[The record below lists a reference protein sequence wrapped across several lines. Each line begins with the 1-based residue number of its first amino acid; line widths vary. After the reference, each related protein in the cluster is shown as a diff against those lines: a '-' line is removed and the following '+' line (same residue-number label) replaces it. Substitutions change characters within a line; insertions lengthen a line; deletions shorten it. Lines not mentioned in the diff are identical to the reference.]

1 MVFLL
6 ALLSFIA
13 VAAGVFGLGLGI
25 PIRETWFG
33 AALLMAGSV
42 AVTGGFILVGL
53 AAAVHEL
60 RQIGHGFKAPLSG
73 MPRAV
78 RPLERRDEERFD
90 GVDGRMTSGMHMQVV
105 LGADADDTISAK
117 FDGADTRE
125 RWRKGGPEEWL
136 LRAMAEIE
144 SAPRHTDAAPAP
156 IDYHPGDIRRRSNSW
171 PRPAITLP
179 PDHPPPYPPPLA
191 GEGRVGGTSAVSSH
205 DIFSKEIFETI
216 WSSEHRSSGAGPG
229 QRTEPRRESRMRSAE
244 SKSPPLSPAPAAA
257 SASTK
262 PVHVESRPLP
272 ILKSGVIQQTAYT
285 LFTDGSIETQMPE
298 GVRRFASIE
307 EFLSHLEKSDG

>member
-6 ALLSFIA
+6 ALLSFIT
-13 VAAGVFGLGLGI
+13 VAAGVFGLGLGV

-53 AAAVHEL
+53 AAAVYEL
-60 RQIGHGFKAPLSG
+60 RQVGQGFKAPSAG

-90 GVDGRMTSGMHMQVV
+90 GVDGQVAAPMPMPV
-105 LGADADDTISAK
+105 PLSSDAHDMIPAN

-156 IDYHPGDIRRRSNSW
+156 IDYHPGDMRRRSNSW

-179 PDHPPPYPPPLA
+179 PDRPPPYPPPLA

-307 EFLSHLEKSDG
+307 EFLSHLVKSDG

>member
-1 MVFLL
+1 MVSLL
-6 ALLSFIA
+6 SLLSFIA
-13 VAAGVFGLGLGI
+13 VSAGVFGLGLGV
-25 PIRETWFG
+25 PVRETWFG

-60 RQIGHGFKAPLSG
+60 RQVGQGFKAPLSG
-73 MPRAV
+73 MPRPV

-90 GVDGRMTSGMHMQVV
+90 GVDGRMAPRMRMPVG
-105 LGADADDTISAK
+105 LGADARDMISAK
-117 FDGADTRE
+117 FDGPETRE
-125 RWRKGGPEEWL
+125 RWRKHGPEEWL

-144 SAPRHTDAAPAP
+144 AAPRHTDAAPAP
-156 IDYHPGDIRRRSNSW
+156 IDYRPGHIRRPSNSW

-191 GEGRVGGTSAVSSH
+191 GEGREGGTSAVSSH

-216 WSSEHRSSGAGPG
+216 WSSERRNSEEGPE
-229 QRTEPRRESRMRSAE
+229 QRTEPPPEPRMRSAE
-244 SKSPPLSPAPAAA
+244 SKSPPLSPAQPAA

-272 ILKSGVIQQTAYT
+272 ILKSGVIQQMAYT

-307 EFLSHLEKSDG
+307 EFLGHLEKSDG